1 MLMWTHRW
9 HMREPVTFLLCTPDG
24 QPADAAAYLD
34 GICRMLQTENC
45 VDAALERVY
54 RPLLVYVSLLDDPDA
69 DPTNTDDGMEALPDE
84 WSLLHLAL
92 VMEHAEAVRALLNF
106 HQKHA
111 FTVLEN
117 VLNENNRM
125 ILAKLASDDTAKAS
139 FAEEGSSSTDAGHLP
154 CKIMECQVR
163 KELGGTVVLFDQEA
177 SDTENCS
184 LVCSVACVTT
194 ALKPLLKCLLYE
206 RSHSNGKDTNAEEEG
221 PAFGF
226 ATRMVQAHCDALP
239 EFCVR
244 LPSLIVEC
252 DTLYELC
259 HGDLVTLCDILE
271 ICCGLLLPVVHGKRM
286 EVAGSSSR
294 GGGKNATSR
303 EVSHGV
309 GLPRGFHPQQ
319 ATLPPFMLSCKP
331 QEHQQLAF
339 LVTWTNYRQKA
350 SLESKP
356 PGSARKDH
364 EANVLS
370 DFQMTLWN
378 LKKSGQMISSNHLW
392 SGILFV
398 LSRLF
403 SANCSLERFLDIIEQ
418 DDFVSCSDGMPV
430 TFIAAIV
437 AGAAVAAFLTNL
449 NYVQL
454 LSKKVEVLLVD
465 VPGEF
470 SPLRAYL
477 FSQPATHAERFEELW
492 LAETPFSPA
501 KKFESRVEMF
511 YWALVE
517 MVLLS
522 AEKRWGT
529 AVALVGSDKTEK
541 TQHFLQDWLS
551 MCQKFFFSLRDRPLT
566 CPQRRA
572 MLRSCAEGEVS
583 AGATPTDIDNATEDD
598 ESPALQ
604 RVCEQMRLRLQR
616 GATTLQAI
624 YTSLYPEEAGEGKT
638 TGVGGGVCE
647 EEVEEDGTGRKMA
660 QNSIRDDFEAAQVL
674 FSATAKHV
682 GDTTKLKFYGL
693 YKQATIGDVNVP
705 KPWMMDLVGRAKWE
719 AWNELK
725 GMSSDEAM
733 RRYIGEL
740 RTLHTSSTGTNP

>member
-9 HMREPVTFLLCTPDG
+9 HMGEPVTFLLCTPDG

-34 GICRMLQTENC
+34 DICRILQTQTS
-45 VDAALERVY
+45 VDAVVERVY

-69 DPTNTDDGMEALPDE
+69 EPTNTDDGMEALPDE
-84 WSLLHLAL
+84 WSLFHLAL

-106 HQKHA
+106 HQQHA

-117 VLNENNRM
+117 VLNEKNRM
-125 ILAKLASDDTAKAS
+125 VLAKMTADDTTTAS
-139 FAEEGSSSTDAGHLP
+139 FAEEGSSSKDAGHLP
-154 CKIMECQVR
+154 RDIIECQVR
-163 KELGGTVVLFDQEA
+163 KELGGTIVLFGQEA
-177 SDTENCS
+177 SDTENCPQ
-184 LVCSVACVTT
+184 VCNVACVTT

-206 RSHSNGKDTNAEEEG
+206 QRHSTGKDTHAEEEG

-226 ATRMVQAHCDALP
+226 ATRMIQAHCDALP

-252 DTLYELC
+252 DTLYEVC
-259 HGDLVTLCDILE
+259 HGDLVTLCDILK
-271 ICCGLLLPVVHGKRM
+271 IFCGLLLPVVHGKRM
-286 EVAGSSSR
+286 EVIGSSSR

-303 EVSHGV
+303 EASYGV
-309 GLPRGFHPQQ
+309 GVPRGFHPQQ
-319 ATLPPFMLSCKP
+319 VTLPPFMLSCKP

-339 LVTWTNYRQKA
+339 LVNWTNYRHKA

-370 DFQMTLWN
+370 DFQMTLWK
-378 LKKSGQMISSNHLW
+378 LKKSGQMISSNYLW
-392 SGILFV
+392 SGLLFV
-398 LSRLF
+398 LSRLI
-403 SANCSLERFLDIIEQ
+403 SRDCSLERFLDIIKQ
-418 DDFVSCSDGMPV
+418 DYFVSSSDGMPV

-437 AGAAVAAFLTNL
+437 AGATVAAFLPNS
-449 NYVQL
+449 NYMQL

-470 SPLRAYL
+470 SPLRAYIL
-477 FSQPATHAERFEELW
+477 SQPATHAERFEELW
-492 LAETPFSPA
+492 LAETPFSTA
-501 KKFESRVEMF
+501 KKFESRAEMF

-522 AEKRWGT
+522 AEKMWGT
-529 AVALVGSDKTEK
+529 ADAFVGSEKAAK

-551 MCQKFFFSLRDRPLT
+551 MCQKFFLSLRDRSLT
-566 CPQRRA
+566 CPQRRF
-572 MLRSCAEGEVS
+572 MLRSCAEGEVT
-583 AGATPTDIDNATEDD
+583 AGTTPTNIDNTTEDD
-598 ESPALQ
+598 ESPTLQ

-616 GATTLQAI
+616 GPILFQAI
-624 YTSLYPEEAGEGKT
+624 YASLYPEEAGEGKT
-638 TGVGGGVCE
+638 TGVSGGGCE
-647 EEVEEDGTGRKMA
+647 EEAEDDGMGGKTA
-660 QNSIRDDFEAAQVL
+660 HNSIRDDFEAAQVL
-674 FSATAKHV
+674 FSTTAKHV
-682 GDTTKLKFYGL
+682 NDTTKLKFYGL

-725 GMSSDEAM
+725 GMSSEEAM
-733 RRYIGEL
+733 RRYVGEL
-740 RTLHTSSTGTNP
+740 RSLHASSTGISS